1 MTQELK
7 YNDYDEVLVSD
18 DMIID
23 NELLGVKF
31 IRKYENKEGNWK
43 GYEFETNESLIFEGY
58 DNGGSLFRLEL
69 QENYTAVM
77 VAYSQDYT
85 VMEDVSH
92 NFDIVD
98 LLQRVLL
105 TAEIHDEQEAY
116 DEWWEEYK
124 KEEGMYE

>member
-7 YNDYDEVLVSD
+7 YNDYGDVLVSD
-18 DMIID
+18 NMIID

-43 GYEFETNESLIFEGY
+43 GYEFETNEFLVFEGY

-69 QENYTAVM
+69 QEDYTAVM
-77 VAYSQDYT
+77 VAYSEDYT

-105 TAEIHDEQEAY
+105 TPDISDVQEEY
-116 DEWWEEYK
+116 NEWWEEYK
-124 KEEGMYE
+124 EKEGMYE

>member
-1 MTQELK
+1 MTNELN
-7 YNDYDEVLVSD
+7 YNDYGDVLIND

-23 NELLGVKF
+23 NDLLGVKF

-43 GYEFETNESLIFEGY
+43 GYEFETNEFLIFEGY

-69 QENYTAVM
+69 QEDYTAVM
-77 VAYSQDYT
+77 VAYSEDYT

-105 TAEIHDEQEAY
+105 TPDISDVQHEY
-116 DEWWEEYK
+116 NEWWEEYK
-124 KEEGMYE
+124 KEEGMY